1 MSGKDRTQVWA
12 AGDKYEPYVGRWSRL
27 VAAEFLRWVGVGD
40 GKRWVDVGCGTGAL
54 MQTILATRNPALVVG
69 VDRSERYL
77 RYAGD
82 RTPGEQVVFAASD
95 GQALPLASEV
105 FDVAVSGLV
114 LNFVPEPEKMV
125 REMARVTRPG
135 GVCALYVWDY
145 AEKMELMRCFWDSA
159 TRLDPEAGKLD
170 EGIRF
175 PICRPEPLR
184 ELIEGCGLA
193 DVEAR
198 ALDVPTVFK
207 NFDDYWTPFLGGQ
220 GPAPTY
226 AMSLSAENRIALRD
240 AIHERLPVEED
251 GSVKLVA
258 RAWAVKS
265 KRA

>member
-1 MSGKDRTQVWA
+1 
-12 AGDKYEPYVGRWSRL
+12 
-27 VAAEFLRWVGVGD
+27 
-40 GKRWVDVGCGTGAL
+40 
-54 MQTILATRNPALVVG
+54 
-69 VDRSERYL
+69 
-77 RYAGD
+77 
-82 RTPGEQVVFAASD
+82 VVFAASD

-114 LNFVPEPEKMV
+114 LNFVPKPEKMV
-125 REMARVTRPG
+125 SEMARVTRPG

-145 AEKMELMRCFWDSA
+145 AGKMELMRCFWDSA
-159 TRLDPEAGKLD
+159 ARLDPDAGKLD
-170 EGIRF
+170 EGVRF

-220 GPAPTY
+220 GPAPSY